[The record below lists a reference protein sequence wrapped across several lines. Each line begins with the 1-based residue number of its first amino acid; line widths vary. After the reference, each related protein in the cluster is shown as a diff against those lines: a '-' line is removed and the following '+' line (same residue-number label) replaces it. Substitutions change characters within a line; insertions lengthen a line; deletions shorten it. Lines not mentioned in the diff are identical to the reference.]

1 MTHILFPPVGFMLAG
16 GFLGGSVLFSFLCT
30 VLVTF
35 FSDKISLDFINQILY
50 NILV

>member
-1 MTHILFPPVGFMLAG
+1 MLAG
-16 GFLGGSVLFSFLCT
+16 GFFRGVSVLFSFLCT
-30 VLVTF
+30 VLLTF